1 MRQECTNIL
10 EKLRATE
17 ASTQGILTQSIEN
30 SFVGIMPAATEAHVQ
45 SIRVRKDYQKLMRT
59 LACFVDGFKD

>member
-1 MRQECTNIL
+1 
-10 EKLRATE
+10 
-17 ASTQGILTQSIEN
+17 
-30 SFVGIMPAATEAHVQ
+30 MPAATEAHVQ

>member
-1 MRQECTNIL
+1 MRETLQ
-10 EKLRATE
+10 
-17 ASTQGILTQSIEN
+17 QMFSIPPDWMHKGYFN
-30 SFVGIMPAATEAHVQ
+30 ACVGIMPAATAAHVQ

>member
-1 MRQECTNIL
+1 MIPANRINL
-10 EKLRATE
+10 DGDALLVGSDDA
-17 ASTQGILTQSIEN
+17 IEN